1 MACNNNNMRNPL
13 GPKTATLTLLC
24 ILLYVKCRLPQI
36 TGVTSDVSPGNDPI
50 LMKNVGCT
58 GSESNLMSC
67 THDQIGEVD
76 GCTHAHD
83 VGVVC
88 YIGK

>member
-1 MACNNNNMRNPL
+1 MHI
-13 GPKTATLTLLC
+13 T
-24 ILLYVKCRLPQI
+24 YVKCHLSQI
-36 TGVTSDVSPGNDPI
+36 TGVSRYFGQGNDPI
-50 LMKNVGCT
+50 LLKNVGCT
-58 GSESNLMSC
+58 GSESNLISC
-67 THDQIGEVD
+67 THDPIGEVD